1 MNKRK
6 YPYGI
11 DMCPQL
17 KIHISD
23 KQIANGVMAPSK
35 MFEVYGQNVLFLNI
49 VVTSITFQQR

>member
-17 KIHISD
+17 KMHISD
-23 KQIANGVMAPSK
+23 KQIANGVMGPSK
-35 MFEVYGQNVLFLNI
+35 MFEIYGK
-49 VVTSITFQQR
+49 